1 MKETTPTKNNGWI
14 EVRRPIAAMT
24 LLLALGIG
32 GVAGLWITGH
42 RSSRGVN
49 ILLSTA
55 SAAAVSDQISFT
67 SGFTPVVDRVLP
79 SVVNI
84 SSARIVRFADSGPTS
99 PFFFDPFFHE
109 FFGGKARAIRAGSGQ
124 FFRPWA
130 DCDLGHCQRDG
141 PRKSAHRRL

>member
-109 FFGGKARAIRAGSGQ
+109 FFGGEEIGRASCREGCLCRELGSGE
-124 FFRPWA
+124 
-130 DCDLGHCQRDG
+130 G
-141 PRKSAHRRL
+141 